1 MKTVAYMRIS
11 DKGQEAGN
19 GIEQQRISILAWAL
33 HNNVQI
39 DEWVS
44 ETVTGTTADREEI
57 TRLLTEASQ
66 GSLTRLVVDRLDR
79 FARKLVVSEQ
89 LYAQFTA
96 AGVEVVAATVKLED
110 SPTGNLVRQL
120 LGSVAEF
127 QRAEWLGRMKQ
138 AKAASIKRRGSFRGG
153 RAATGFRSV
162 GGGALA
168 IDDRGADL
176 VRLCHQLRSSG
187 ASLRNI
193 VDVVHTRGFRTSN
206 NTRIEVGTIHKI
218 LKREA
223 VYRSRVPAGSPA
235 VNVPG
240 AQPAILTEGEPPD
253 ACPTTV
259 TTQP

>member
-19 GIEQQRISILAWAL
+19 GIEQQRISIMAWAL
-33 HNNVQI
+33 SNNIQI

-44 ETVTGTTADREEI
+44 ETVTGTIAERDEI
-57 TRLLTEASQ
+57 SRLLVEAAQ

-89 LYAQFTA
+89 LYTQFTD
-96 AGVEVVAATVKLED
+96 AGVEVVAATVKLEAT
-110 SPTGNLVRQL
+110 PTGNLVRQL

-153 RAATGFRSV
+153 RPATGFRSV

-168 IDDRGADL
+168 VDARGADL
-176 VRLCHQLRSSG
+176 VRLCHELRSSG
-187 ASLRNI
+187 ASLRSI
-193 VDVVHTRGFRTSN
+193 VETVHSHGFRTSN
-206 NTRIEVGTIHKI
+206 QTRIEVGTIHKI

-240 AQPAILTEGEPPD
+240 AQPVILFEGEPTD
-253 ACPTTV
+253 ACRTIA
-259 TTQP
+259 TTQQ